1 MKILRLFLSAVVAV
15 LLSSCN
21 GYDDS
26 DLVKRIEDL
35 EQKVTALQ
43 NQVNGINSEITALKI
58 TLDAVNSQ
66 DVVTRI
72 KAIEENGV
80 QGFEITYA
88 KSGTVKIFLNSSS
101 ETPQIGVREV
111 GGVLYWTWNGQLLL
125 DGNGKM
131 IPCTGTNGKDGK
143 DGTNGTNG
151 ITPKIEIQDGYWAV
165 SYDDGKT
172 WTRLGKAQ
180 SGSGASL
187 FRSVEVIEGNLVI
200 VLNDGSRL
208 TIPVA
213 SIEKATSFDENNIVL
228 SLGAI
233 SDTHIGNG
241 YGSETKLTKALT
253 QLKNRAAEKD
263 ADGLDAVMVVGDLV
277 NTATTIQ
284 ETMSQISTFKTRYE
298 GVLDPVKVPMIYT
311 IGNHDVNL
319 NYRWTTSTVEDNEK
333 FHTILGDN
341 YFLTDQDQT
350 MRKNFEC
357 RHCVVGDYHILCVTP
372 NGTSPIVYDANTMT
386 WLNKE
391 LKAITDEN
399 PNQYVIVLTHPMIY
413 DTVYGSLLQDTY
425 TALGDYWSTKALSS
439 ILVGYPQ
446 AVTFGGHLHFPLNDP
461 RSIWQGDFTAL
472 GCASTSYMAIDNG
485 GYEDMSSATVM
496 KDAGEF
502 SQGLLVQ
509 FDINGFMRL
518 TRMDFYHETVIGQVW
533 EVNPPA
539 SDKSHLDKYNHTA
552 LKAAN
557 TAPVLSEINASIGA
571 LSDGKAPVSVSW
583 TAGSD
588 DEFVHH
594 YVLELKKG
602 SATVATKKVLAD
614 FYRAPQPSMMKSE
627 YTLSLGD
634 LEAGTYQL
642 TLVAWDSWDAS
653 SAPLEKSFTVSDKS
667 SSFWT
672 NDDAGSKDVEG
683 GSGSVSG
690 SWLSYSAGKVS
701 WTANTTGKPRTE
713 TISLPNGE
721 NLAVTQIDAKDFAGS
736 WTLAAKT
743 FAPNTNL
750 GVSANNSYKA
760 SLTIAAKAGQT
771 AKDGS
776 SDITN
781 NLTVSGLIKTYVA
794 EAVADIDYANK
805 SFRFG
810 IFFDGAKAQAVETG
824 KSGYGYI
831 TLLPELG
838 NSWSSYNFCPV
849 PFNNGANK
857 GWIWFV
863 TDSFNSMHYGSKDW
877 QKCDGKD
884 ILGLA
889 FCACKSATPSAG
901 DYASVNAASGYEVI
915 YQCNTNGANDP
926 GFVLSRQ

>member
-1 MKILRLFLSAVVAV
+1 MKILHFLLSAVAVV

-26 DLVKRIEDL
+26 DLIKRIENL
-35 EQKVTALQ
+35 EEKVTALQ

-66 DVVTRI
+66 DVVTSI
-72 KAIEENGV
+72 TAIVENGK

-88 KSGTVKIFLNSSS
+88 KSGKVKIFLNASSD
-101 ETPQIGVREV
+101 TPQIGVRNV
-111 GGVLYWTWNGQLLL
+111 GGVLYWTWNGELLL
-125 DGNGKM
+125 DDNGKM
-131 IPCTGTNGKDGK
+131 IPCRGTDGTNGKNGTDGK
-143 DGTNGTNG
+143 DG
-151 ITPKIEIQDGYWAV
+151 ITPKIEIQDGYWCV
-165 SYDDGKT
+165 SYDEGNT

-180 SGSGASL
+180 SGSGSSM
-187 FRSVEVIEGNLVI
+187 FRSVEVVDGNLVI
-200 VLNDGSRL
+200 VLNDGTRL
-208 TIPVA
+208 TVPVA
-213 SIEKATSFDENNIVL
+213 SIEKPTSFDENNIVL

-277 NTATTIQ
+277 NTATN
-284 ETMSQISTFKTRYE
+284 SQISTFKTLYE
-298 GVLDPVKVPMIYT
+298 GVFDPVKVPMIYT
-311 IGNHDVNL
+311 IGNHDMNP
-319 NYRWTTSTVEDNEK
+319 NYRWTAQTVDQNK
-333 FHTILGDN
+333 VFHEILGDN
-341 YFLTDQDQT
+341 YFLTDLDQD
-350 MRKNFEC
+350 MRKQFEC
-357 RHCVVGDYHILCVTP
+357 RHCTVGDYHILCVTP

-399 PNQYVIVLTHPMIY
+399 PNQYVLVLTHPMIY

-485 GYEDMSSATVM
+485 GYEDMSSETVM
-496 KDAGEF
+496 KDAGEY

-642 TLVAWDSWDAS
+642 TLVPWDSWDAS

-721 NLAVTQIDAKDFAGS
+721 NLAVTQVDAKDFAGS

-884 ILGLA
+884 ILGLS
-889 FCACKSATPSAG
+889 FCACKSATPAAG

-915 YQCNTNGANDP
+915 YQCNANDANDP
-926 GFVLSRQ
+926 GFILTRK

>member
-1 MKILRLFLSAVVAV
+1 MKILRFLVIAVAALLISA
-15 LLSSCN
+15 CN

-26 DLVKRIEDL
+26 DLIERIENL
-35 EQKVTALQ
+35 EKEVASLQ
-43 NQVNGINSEITALKI
+43 SQVGGINSEINALKI
-58 TLDAVNSQ
+58 TLNAINSR
-66 DVVTRI
+66 DVVTYI

-80 QGFEITYA
+80 QGFEITYE
-88 KSGTVKIFLNSSS
+88 KSGTVRIFLNSSS
-101 ETPQIGVREV
+101 DTPMMGVREV
-111 GGVLYWTWNGQLLL
+111 GGVLYWTWNGSLLL
-125 DGNGKM
+125 DNNGKM
-131 IPCTGTNGKDGK
+131 IPCTGAN
-143 DGTNGTNG
+143 GTNGTNG
-151 ITPKIEIQDGYWAV
+151 KDGITPKVEIQNGYWCV
-165 SYDDGKT
+165 SYDNGQT
-172 WTRLGKAQ
+172 WTRLEKAQ
-180 SGSGASL
+180 TGSGSSM
-187 FRSVEVIEGNLVI
+187 FRSVEVIGGNLVI
-200 VLNDGSRL
+200 VLNDGTKL
-208 TIPVA
+208 TIPVS
-213 SIEKATSFDENNIVL
+213 SIEKPTSFDENNIVL

-241 YGSETKLTKALT
+241 YGSEEKLTKALT

-277 NTATTIQ
+277 NTATN
-284 ETMSQISTFKTRYE
+284 SQISTFKTRYE

-311 IGNHDVNL
+311 IGNHDMNP
-319 NYRWTTSTVEDNEK
+319 NYRWTAQTVDQNK
-333 FHTILGDN
+333 TFHEILGDN
-341 YFLTDQDQT
+341 YFLTDLDQD
-350 MRKNFEC
+350 MRKQFEC
-357 RHCVVGDYHILCVTP
+357 RHCVIGDYHILCVTP

-391 LKAITDEN
+391 LKEITDEN
-399 PNQYVIVLTHPMIY
+399 PNKFVIVLTHPMIY
-413 DTVYGSLLQDTY
+413 NTVYGSLLQDTY
-425 TALGDYWSTKALSS
+425 TALGDYWATKALSS
-439 ILVGYPQ
+439 ILAGYPQ
-446 AVTFGGHLHFPLNDP
+446 VVTFGGHLHFPLNDP
-461 RSIWQGDFTAL
+461 RSIWQGEFTAL
-472 GCASTSYMAIDNG
+472 GCASTSYMAIENG
-485 GYEDMSSATVM
+485 GYEGMSGVTVM
-496 KDAGEF
+496 ADAGEY

-509 FDINGFMRL
+509 FDANGFMRL

-533 EVNPPA
+533 EVNSPS

-552 LKAAN
+552 LKSAN

-571 LSDGKAPVSVSW
+571 LSDGKAPVSVTW
-583 TAGSD
+583 AAGTD

-602 SATVATKKVLAD
+602 STIVATRKVLAD
-614 FYRAPQPSMMKSE
+614 FYRSPQPSMMKSE
-627 YTLSLGD
+627 YTLSLGN
-634 LEAGTYQL
+634 LETGSYTL
-642 TLVAWDSWDAS
+642 SLVAWDSWDAS
-653 SAPLEKSFTVSDKS
+653 SAPLEKNFTVSDKS
-667 SSFWT
+667 SSLWT
-672 NDDAGSKDVEG
+672 GDDAGSKDVEG

-701 WTANTTGKPRTE
+701 WTSNTTGKPRSE

-721 NLAVTQIDAKDFAGS
+721 NFAVTQVEAKDFAGS

-760 SLTIAAKAGQT
+760 SLTIAAKSGQT

-776 SDITN
+776 KDITN
-781 NLTVSGLIKTYVA
+781 NLTVSGLINSYVA
-794 EAVADIDYANK
+794 EAVAEIDYADK
-805 SFRFG
+805 TFRFG

-838 NSWSSYNFCPV
+838 NGWSSYNFCPV

-863 TDSFNSMHYGSKDW
+863 TDSFNAMHYGMKDW
-877 QKCDGKD
+877 QKFDGKD

-901 DYASVNAASGYEVI
+901 DYASVNASSGTSGYDVI

-926 GFVLSRQ
+926 GFILSR